1 MATSDEIGRERQ
13 RVSEQLARL
22 DAERAKLAY
31 ELNELEIAERVL
43 TRFGKTAGTIERR
56 RRERPARTTPVAREA
71 PRARRRRQA
80 PTVALRDAVLRAVE
94 AHRGGA
100 TANDVLTYLSQE
112 FGMTVRRT
120 TSGWHCNG
128 TGVPVDSNFAINA
141 GTCPGHN
148 TFTPMAFL
156 TRAIATADCR
166 RRHVAPAGAQRG
178 YPQRV
183 GIPRP
188 RTTGPLP
195 RRRDVSRATE
205 RADDGAALPASRGSG
220 V

>member
-22 DAERAKLAY
+22 DAERAKLAN

-56 RRERPARTTPVAREA
+56 RRERPARPAPVALEA

-112 FGMTVRRT
+112 FGMTVRPNHLGMALQRHRRAGRLELRDQRWYLRRT
-120 TSGWHCNG
+120 
-128 TGVPVDSNFAINA
+128 
-141 GTCPGHN
+141 
-148 TFTPMAFL
+148 
-156 TRAIATADCR
+156 
-166 RRHVAPAGAQRG
+166 
-178 YPQRV
+178 
-183 GIPRP
+183 
-188 RTTGPLP
+188 
-195 RRRDVSRATE
+195 
-205 RADDGAALPASRGSG
+205 
-220 V
+220 